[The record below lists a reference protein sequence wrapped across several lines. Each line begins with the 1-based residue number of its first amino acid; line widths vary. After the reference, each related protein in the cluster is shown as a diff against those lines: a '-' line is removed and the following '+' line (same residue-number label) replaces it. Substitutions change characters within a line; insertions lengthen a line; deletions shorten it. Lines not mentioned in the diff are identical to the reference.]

1 MFLETLNLI
10 LQKVRFF
17 VLLKNVSH
25 FISTFAR
32 INHSKSQNPN
42 MSDSTKNQLKKSLGL
57 SFNIAVLIGGT
68 IGVGILRTPGSIA
81 DLLNNYW
88 LILASWLF
96 GGLYVLFGANSYAEL
111 ATMLPKAGGSYNY
124 IKRAFGE
131 YAGFLSGWFDYIT
144 NAIPPAFYCIV
155 ISEYMVILFPALA
168 NYSTVM
174 AISLLAAFV
183 LIHLSGVKN
192 GSVIQQITSF
202 LKVICFVALVVA
214 CFMYSGVEIPPIKT
228 DNSFF
233 QIGLVFGFFKSLQLI
248 IGTYNGWNAVCFF
261 AEENDDPGKNIPKS
275 LYSGVLLV
283 VAIYVLVNAAFFHVL
298 PIETLAKS
306 NLAAADVAKIL
317 FGENGAIIVT
327 VISIFSLISILN
339 AFMMIPPRIL
349 YGLSRD
355 GFFIEKGTTV
365 NKGGTPIVALLVS
378 SFFSLLLIIFVGS
391 FEVLFG
397 FAAFISIIVWGLAYF
412 SLLKLRTSEPDLP
425 RPYRS
430 FWYPWTTIIAII
442 ASIALL
448 AGFIYSD
455 PKSFIVIVGITIVSY
470 PLFLVLKKKK

>member
-1 MFLETLNLI
+1 
-10 LQKVRFF
+10 
-17 VLLKNVSH
+17 
-25 FISTFAR
+25 
-32 INHSKSQNPN
+32 

-155 ISEYMVILFPALA
+155 ISEYMIILFPALA

-412 SLLKLRTSEPDLP
+412 SLLKLRTSEPDFP

-448 AGFIYSD
+448 IGFIYSD

-470 PLFLVLKKKK
+470 PLFLILKRRK

>member
-1 MFLETLNLI
+1 
-10 LQKVRFF
+10 
-17 VLLKNVSH
+17 
-25 FISTFAR
+25 
-32 INHSKSQNPN
+32 
-42 MSDSTKNQLKKSLGL
+42 MSDAKKNQLQKSLGL

-81 DLLNNYW
+81 SLLDNYW
-88 LILASWLF
+88 LIIASWLF
-96 GGLYVLFGANSYAEL
+96 GGLYVLLGANSYAEL
-111 ATMLPKAGGSYNY
+111 STMLPKAGGSYNY

-131 YAGFLSGWFDYIT
+131 YAGFLSGWFDFIVNVT
-144 NAIPPAFYCIV
+144 PPAFYCIV
-155 ISEYMVILFPALA
+155 ISEYIIILFPVLS

-174 AISLLAAFV
+174 AISLLLAFV

-202 LKVICFVALVVA
+202 LKVICFVALVIA
-214 CFMYSGVEIPPIKT
+214 CFMYTGTEVPKIKT
-228 DNSFF
+228 DHSFF
-233 QIGLVFGFFKSLQLI
+233 QIGLIFGFFKSLQLI
-248 IGTYNGWNAVCFF
+248 IGTYNGWNSVCFF
-261 AEENDDPGKNIPKS
+261 AEENDNPNKNIPKS
-275 LYSGVLLV
+275 LYSGVFLV

-355 GFFIEKGTTV
+355 GFFFKQGTTV
-365 NKGGTPIVALLVS
+365 NKGGTPIIALLVS
-378 SFFSLLLIIFVGS
+378 SLFSLFLICIGS
-391 FEVLFG
+391 FEVLFS
-397 FAAFISIIVWGLAYF
+397 FAAFISIIVWGLAYL
-412 SLLKLRTSEPDLP
+412 SLLKLRATEPNLP
-425 RPYRS
+425 RPYHS
-430 FWYPWTTIIAII
+430 FWYPWTTIFAFV

-448 AGFIYSD
+448 IGFIFSD
-455 PKSFIVIVGITIVSY
+455 PKGFAIIVVLTLISY
-470 PLFLVLKKKK
+470 PVFLVLRKKK

>member
-1 MFLETLNLI
+1 
-10 LQKVRFF
+10 
-17 VLLKNVSH
+17 
-25 FISTFAR
+25 
-32 INHSKSQNPN
+32 
-42 MSDSTKNQLKKSLGL
+42 MSDSKQNQLKKTLGL

-81 DLLNNYW
+81 GLLNNYW
-88 LILASWLF
+88 LILASWIF
-96 GGLYVLFGANSYAEL
+96 GGLYVLLGANSYSEL

-124 IKRAFGE
+124 IKRALGE
-131 YAGFLSGWFDYIT
+131 YAGFLSGWYDYIV

-155 ISEYMVILFPALA
+155 ISEYTIILFPELA
-168 NYSTVM
+168 NYSTVIS
-174 AISLLAAFV
+174 ISLLVAFV
-183 LIHLSGVKN
+183 LLHLSGVKN

-214 CFMYSGVEIPPIKT
+214 CFMYTGTEIPPIKT
-228 DNSFF
+228 DNSIF
-233 QIGLVFGFFKSLQLI
+233 QIGLLFGFFKSLQLI

-306 NLAAADVAKIL
+306 NLAAADVAKVL
-317 FGENGAIIVT
+317 FGESGAKIVT

-355 GFFIEKGTTV
+355 GFFIEKGTQV

-378 SFFSLLLIIFVGS
+378 SFFSLFLICIGS
-391 FEVLFG
+391 FEVLFS
-397 FAAFISIIVWGLAYF
+397 FAAFISIIVWGLAYY
-412 SLLKLRTSEPDLP
+412 SLLKLRTTEPDLP

-442 ASIALL
+442 FSIALL

-455 PKSFIVIVGITIVSY
+455 PKSFIIIVGIAIASY
-470 PLFLVLKKKK
+470 PLFLVLKKRR

>member
-1 MFLETLNLI
+1 M
-10 LQKVRFF
+10 
-17 VLLKNVSH
+17 LKNVSH
-25 FISTFAR
+25 FISTFVR

-68 IGVGILRTPGSIA
+68 IGVGILRTPGNIA
-81 DLLNNYW
+81 ELLNNYW

-96 GGLYVLFGANSYAEL
+96 GGLYVLLGANSYAEL

-155 ISEYMVILFPALA
+155 ISEYMIILFPALA

-214 CFMYSGVEIPPIKT
+214 CFMYSGVKIPPIKT

-327 VISIFSLISILN
+327 IISIFSLISILN

-355 GFFIEKGTTV
+355 GFFIEKGTNV

-448 AGFIYSD
+448 IGFIYSD
-455 PKSFIVIVGITIVSY
+455 PKSFIVILGITVVSY
-470 PLFLVLKKKK
+470 PLFLALRKKL

>member
-1 MFLETLNLI
+1 MCP
-10 LQKVRFF
+10 
-17 VLLKNVSH
+17 
-25 FISTFAR
+25 IS
-32 INHSKSQNPN
+32 K
-42 MSDSTKNQLKKSLGL
+42 KNQLKKTLGL

-81 DLLNNYW
+81 EMLNNYW
-88 LILASWLF
+88 LILACWLF
-96 GGLYVLFGANSYAEL
+96 GGLYVLLGANSYSEL

-124 IKRAFGE
+124 IKRALGE
-131 YAGFLSGWFDYIT
+131 YAGFLSGWYDYIT

-155 ISEYMVILFPALA
+155 ISEYIIILFPSLA
-168 NYSTVM
+168 NYSTTM

-183 LIHLSGVKN
+183 LLHLSGVKN

-202 LKVICFVALVVA
+202 LKVICFVALVIA
-214 CFMYSGVEIPPIKT
+214 CFMYTGVQIPKIQT
-228 DNSFF
+228 DNSIF
-233 QIGLVFGFFKSLQLI
+233 QIGLIFGFFKSLQLI
-248 IGTYNGWNAVCFF
+248 IGTYNGWNAACFF
-261 AEENDDPGKNIPKS
+261 AEENDDPSKNIPKS

-283 VAIYVLVNAAFFHVL
+283 VAIYILVNAAFFHVL

-317 FGENGAIIVT
+317 FGENGAKIVT

-355 GFFIEKGTTV
+355 GFFIKKGTIV

-378 SFFSLLLIIFVGS
+378 SFFSLFLICIGS
-391 FEVLFG
+391 FEVLFS
-397 FAAFISIIVWGLAYF
+397 FAAFISIIVWGLAYY
-412 SLLKLRTSEPDLP
+412 SLLKLRITEPDLP

-430 FWYPWTTIIAII
+430 FWYPYTTIIAII
-442 ASIALL
+442 ASIGLL
-448 AGFIYSD
+448 MGFIYSD
-455 PKSFIVIVGITIVSY
+455 PKSFIIIVGITIASY

>member
-1 MFLETLNLI
+1 
-10 LQKVRFF
+10 
-17 VLLKNVSH
+17 
-25 FISTFAR
+25 
-32 INHSKSQNPN
+32 
-42 MSDSTKNQLKKSLGL
+42 MSDSPKNQLQKSLGF

-68 IGVGILRTPGSIA
+68 IGVGILRTPGTIA
-81 DLLNNYW
+81 EMLSNYW

-96 GGLYVLFGANSYAEL
+96 GGLYVLLGANSYSEL

-124 IKRAFGE
+124 IKRALGE
-131 YAGFLSGWFDYIT
+131 YAGFLSGWYDYIV

-155 ISEYMVILFPALA
+155 ISEYTIILFPQLA
-168 NYSTVM
+168 HYSTVLS
-174 AISLLAAFV
+174 ISLLVAFV
-183 LIHLSGVKN
+183 LLHLSGVKS
-192 GSVIQQITSF
+192 GSLIQQITSF

-214 CFMYSGVEIPPIKT
+214 CFMYSGVEVPKIKT
-228 DNSFF
+228 DNSIF
-233 QIGLVFGFFKSLQLI
+233 QIGLIFGFFKSLQLI

-261 AEENDDPGKNIPKS
+261 AEENDNPSKNIPKS

-283 VAIYVLVNAAFFHVL
+283 VAIYILVNAAFFHVL

-317 FGENGAIIVT
+317 FGDSGAKIVT

-355 GFFIEKGTTV
+355 GFFIKQGTQV

-378 SFFSLLLIIFVGS
+378 SFFSLSLICIGS
-391 FEVLFG
+391 FEVLFS
-397 FAAFISIIVWGLAYF
+397 FAAFISIIVWGLAYY
-412 SLLKLRTSEPDLP
+412 SLLKLRTTEPNLP

-430 FWYPWTTIIAII
+430 FLHPWSTIIAII
-442 ASIALL
+442 ISIGLL
-448 AGFIYSD
+448 LGFIYSD
-455 PKSFIVIVGITIVSY
+455 PIAFALIVGITLISY
-470 PLFLVLKKKK
+470 PLFLVLKRKK

>member
-1 MFLETLNLI
+1 
-10 LQKVRFF
+10 
-17 VLLKNVSH
+17 
-25 FISTFAR
+25 
-32 INHSKSQNPN
+32 
-42 MSDSTKNQLKKSLGL
+42 MSDSKKNQLQKSLGL

-68 IGVGILRTPGSIA
+68 IGVGILRTPGTIA
-81 DLLNNYW
+81 EMLNNYW

-96 GGLYVLFGANSYAEL
+96 GGLYVLLGANSYSEL
-111 ATMLPKAGGSYNY
+111 ATMQPKAGGSYNY
-124 IKRAFGE
+124 IKRALGE
-131 YAGFLSGWFDYIT
+131 YAGFLSGWYDYIV

-155 ISEYMVILFPALA
+155 ISEYTIILFPQLA
-168 NYSTVM
+168 NYATVM
-174 AISLLAAFV
+174 SISLLIAFV
-183 LIHLSGVKN
+183 LLHLSGVKN
-192 GSVIQQITSF
+192 GSLIQQITSL

-214 CFMYSGVEIPPIKT
+214 CFMYSGAEIPPIKT
-228 DNSFF
+228 DNSVF
-233 QIGLVFGFFKSLQLI
+233 QIGLIFGFFKSLQLI

-261 AEENDDPGKNIPKS
+261 AEENENPNKNIPKS

-283 VAIYVLVNAAFFHVL
+283 VAIYILVNAAFFHVL

-317 FGENGAIIVT
+317 FGESGAKIVT

-355 GFFIEKGTTV
+355 GFFIEKGTQV

-378 SFFSLLLIIFVGS
+378 SFFSLFLICIGS
-391 FEVLFG
+391 FEVLFS
-397 FAAFISIIVWGLAYF
+397 FAAFISIIVWGLAYY
-412 SLLKLRTSEPDLP
+412 SLLKLRTSEPHLP

-430 FWYPWTTIIAII
+430 FWYPWTTIIALIF
-442 ASIALL
+442 SIALL

-455 PKSFIVIVGITIVSY
+455 PKSFIIIVGIAIASY
-470 PLFLVLKKKK
+470 PLFLVLKKKQK

>member
-1 MFLETLNLI
+1 
-10 LQKVRFF
+10 
-17 VLLKNVSH
+17 
-25 FISTFAR
+25 
-32 INHSKSQNPN
+32 
-42 MSDSTKNQLKKSLGL
+42 MSDSKPNQLKKTLGL

-81 DLLNNYW
+81 GLLDNYW
-88 LILASWLF
+88 LILVSWIF
-96 GGLYVLFGANSYAEL
+96 GGLYVLLGANSYSEL

-124 IKRAFGE
+124 IKRALGE
-131 YAGFLSGWFDYIT
+131 YAGFLSGWFDYIV

-155 ISEYMVILFPALA
+155 ISEYTIILFPELKSL
-168 NYSTVM
+168 STVIS
-174 AISLLAAFV
+174 ISLLIAFV
-183 LIHLSGVKN
+183 LLHLSGVKN

-214 CFMYSGVEIPPIKT
+214 CFMYSGVEVPEIKT
-228 DNSFF
+228 NDSVF

-283 VAIYVLVNAAFFHVL
+283 VVIYVLVNAAFFHVL
-298 PIETLAKS
+298 SIETLAKS

-317 FGENGAIIVT
+317 FGEKGAIIVT

-355 GFFIEKGTTV
+355 GFFIKKGTQV

-378 SFFSLLLIIFVGS
+378 SLFSLFLICIGS
-391 FEVLFG
+391 FEVLFS
-397 FAAFISIIVWGLAYF
+397 FAAFISIIVWGLAYY
-412 SLLKLRTSEPDLP
+412 SLIKLRKSEPDMI
-425 RPYRS
+425 RPYRT
-430 FWYPWTTIIAII
+430 FWYPWSTIIAII
-442 ASIALL
+442 ISIGLL
-448 AGFIYSD
+448 LGFIYSD
-455 PKSFIVIVGITIVSY
+455 PVAFSIIVGITLISY
-470 PLFLVLKKKK
+470 PLFLILKKKR

>member
-1 MFLETLNLI
+1 MRFLFLTKESLSIIFT
-10 LQKVRFF
+10 F
-17 VLLKNVSH
+17 VSNKIKNP
-25 FISTFAR
+25 
-32 INHSKSQNPN
+32 K
-42 MSDSTKNQLKKSLGL
+42 MSDSKQNQLKKSLGL

-68 IGVGILRTPGSIA
+68 IGVGILRTPGTIA
-81 DLLNNYW
+81 EMLNNYW
-88 LILASWLF
+88 LIIASWLF
-96 GGLYVLFGANSYAEL
+96 GGLYVLLGANSYSEL

-124 IKRAFGE
+124 IKRALGD
-131 YAGFLSGWFDYIT
+131 YAGFLSGWYDYIT

-155 ISEYMVILFPALA
+155 ISEYIIILFPDLTS
-168 NYSTVM
+168 YSTIM

-183 LIHLSGVKN
+183 LLHLSGVKN

-214 CFMYSGVEIPPIKT
+214 CFMYTGVEAPKIQSDSSI
-228 DNSFF
+228 F
-233 QIGLVFGFFKSLQLI
+233 QAGLIFGFFKSLQLI
-248 IGTYNGWNAVCFF
+248 IGTYNGWNSVCFF
-261 AEENDDPGKNIPKS
+261 AEENEDPSKNIPKS

-283 VAIYVLVNAAFFHVL
+283 VAIYVLVNIAFFHVL

-355 GFFIEKGTTV
+355 GFFIEKGTQV

-378 SFFSLLLIIFVGS
+378 SFFSLFLICIGS
-391 FEVLFG
+391 FEVLFS

-442 ASIALL
+442 ASIGLL
-448 AGFIYSD
+448 IGFIYSD
-455 PKSFIVIVGITIVSY
+455 PKSFIIIVGITVISY
-470 PLFLVLKKKK
+470 PLFLVLRKKK

>member
-1 MFLETLNLI
+1 MTD
-10 LQKVRFF
+10 
-17 VLLKNVSH
+17 
-25 FISTFAR
+25 
-32 INHSKSQNPN
+32 SK
-42 MSDSTKNQLKKSLGL
+42 KNQLKKSLGL

-68 IGVGILRTPGSIA
+68 IGVGILRTPGTIA
-81 DLLNNYW
+81 EMLQNYW
-88 LILASWLF
+88 FIIASWLF
-96 GGLYVLFGANSYAEL
+96 GGLYILLGANSYSEL

-124 IKRAFGE
+124 IKRALGE
-131 YAGFLSGWFDYIT
+131 YAGFLSGWYDYIT

-155 ISEYMVILFPALA
+155 ISEYIIILFPALA

-183 LIHLSGVKN
+183 LLHLSGVKN

-214 CFMYSGVEIPPIKT
+214 CFMYSGVQVRKIET
-228 DNSFF
+228 DTTLF
-233 QIGLVFGFFKSLQLI
+233 QIGLIFGFFKSLQLI

-261 AEENDDPGKNIPKS
+261 AEENENPSKNIPKS
-275 LYSGVLLV
+275 LFSGVLLV

-298 PIETLAKS
+298 PIETIAKS

-317 FGENGAIIVT
+317 FGDSGAKIVT

-355 GFFIEKGTTV
+355 GFFIKSGTQV
-365 NKGGTPIVALLVS
+365 NKGGTPITALLVS
-378 SFFSLLLIIFVGS
+378 SFFSLFLICIGS
-391 FEVLFG
+391 FEVLFS

-412 SLLKLRTSEPDLP
+412 SLLKLRAQEPDLP

-442 ASIALL
+442 ASIGLL

-455 PKSFIVIVGITIVSY
+455 PKSFIIIVGITIISY
-470 PLFLVLKKKK
+470 PLFLVLSKNKKV

>member
-1 MFLETLNLI
+1 
-10 LQKVRFF
+10 
-17 VLLKNVSH
+17 
-25 FISTFAR
+25 
-32 INHSKSQNPN
+32 
-42 MSDSTKNQLKKSLGL
+42 MSDSTKNQLQKSLGL

-68 IGVGILRTPGSIA
+68 IGVGILRTPGTIA
-81 DLLNNYW
+81 EMLNNYW

-96 GGLYVLFGANSYAEL
+96 GGLYVLLGANSYSEL

-124 IKRAFGE
+124 IKRALGE
-131 YAGFLSGWFDYIT
+131 YAGFLSGWYDYIV

-155 ISEYMVILFPALA
+155 ISEYTIILFPQLA
-168 NYSTVM
+168 NYSTVLS
-174 AISLLAAFV
+174 ISLLVAFV
-183 LIHLSGVKN
+183 LLHLSGVKN

-214 CFMYSGVEIPPIKT
+214 CFMYSGVEVPAIKT
-228 DNSFF
+228 DSSIF
-233 QIGLVFGFFKSLQLI
+233 QIGLIFGFFKSLQLI

-261 AEENDDPGKNIPKS
+261 AEENDDPSKNIPKS

-283 VAIYVLVNAAFFHVL
+283 VAIYILVNAAFFHVL

-317 FGENGAIIVT
+317 FGESGAKIVT
-327 VISIFSLISILN
+327 VISIFSLICIWN

-355 GFFIEKGTTV
+355 GFFIQKGTTV

-378 SFFSLLLIIFVGS
+378 SFFSLFLICIGS
-391 FEVLFG
+391 FEVLFS
-397 FAAFISIIVWGLAYF
+397 FAAFISIIVWGLAYY
-412 SLLKLRTSEPDLP
+412 SLLKLRTTEPDLP

-442 ASIALL
+442 FSIALL
-448 AGFIYSD
+448 GGFIYSD
-455 PKSFIVIVGITIVSY
+455 PKSFIIIVGIAIVSY

>member
-1 MFLETLNLI
+1 
-10 LQKVRFF
+10 
-17 VLLKNVSH
+17 
-25 FISTFAR
+25 
-32 INHSKSQNPN
+32 
-42 MSDSTKNQLKKSLGL
+42 MSDLNKNQLKKTLGL

-68 IGVGILRTPGSIA
+68 IGVGILRTPGTIA
-81 DLLNNYW
+81 EMLNNYW
-88 LILASWLF
+88 LILACWFF
-96 GGLYVLFGANSYAEL
+96 GGLYVLLGANSYSEL

-124 IKRAFGE
+124 IKRALGE
-131 YAGFLSGWFDYIT
+131 YAGFLSGWYDYIV

-155 ISEYMVILFPALA
+155 ISEYTIILFPELA
-168 NYSTVM
+168 NYSTVIS
-174 AISLLAAFV
+174 ISLLAAFV
-183 LIHLSGVKN
+183 LLHLSGVKN

-202 LKVICFVALVVA
+202 LKVICFVALVID
-214 CFMYSGVEIPPIKT
+214 CFMYTGIEIPNIQT
-228 DNSFF
+228 DNSIF
-233 QIGLVFGFFKSLQLI
+233 QIGLIFGFFKSLQLI

-261 AEENDDPGKNIPKS
+261 AEENDDPSKNIPKS

-283 VAIYVLVNAAFFHVL
+283 VAIYILVNAAFFHVL

-317 FGENGAIIVT
+317 FGENGAKIVT

-355 GFFIEKGTTV
+355 GFFIQKGTIV

-378 SFFSLLLIIFVGS
+378 SFFSLFLICIGS
-391 FEVLFG
+391 FEVLFS
-397 FAAFISIIVWGLAYF
+397 FAAFISIIVWGLAYY

-442 ASIALL
+442 ASIGLL
-448 AGFIYSD
+448 MGFIYSD
-455 PKSFIVIVGITIVSY
+455 PKSFIIIVGITAISY
-470 PLFLVLKKKK
+470 PLFLVLRKNK

>member
-1 MFLETLNLI
+1 
-10 LQKVRFF
+10 
-17 VLLKNVSH
+17 
-25 FISTFAR
+25 
-32 INHSKSQNPN
+32 

-68 IGVGILRTPGSIA
+68 IGVGILRTPGTIA
-81 DLLNNYW
+81 EMLNNYW
-88 LILASWLF
+88 LIIASWLF
-96 GGLYVLFGANSYAEL
+96 GGLYVLLGANSYAEL

-144 NAIPPAFYCIV
+144 NVIPPAFYCIV
-155 ISEYMVILFPALA
+155 ISEYLIILFPALA
-168 NYSTVM
+168 SYSTVI
-174 AISLLAAFV
+174 AISLLTAFV

-192 GSVIQQITSF
+192 GSVIQQITSL

-214 CFMYSGVEIPPIKT
+214 CFMYSGVEVPAVQP
-228 DNSFF
+228 DSSFF
-233 QIGLVFGFFKSLQLI
+233 QIGLLFGFFKSLQLI
-248 IGTYNGWNAVCFF
+248 IGTYNGWNSVCFF
-261 AEENDDPGKNIPKS
+261 AEENDDPSKNIPKS

-283 VAIYVLVNAAFFHVL
+283 MSIYVLVNAAFFHVL
-298 PIETLAKS
+298 PVETLAKS

-317 FGENGAIIVT
+317 FGENGAVIVT

-355 GFFIEKGTTV
+355 GFFIEKGTQI

-378 SFFSLLLIIFVGS
+378 SFVSLFLICIGS
-391 FEVLFG
+391 FEVLFS

-412 SLLKLRTSEPDLP
+412 SLLKLRTSEPNLP

-455 PKSFIVIVGITIVSY
+455 PKSFIIIVGITAVSY
-470 PLFLVLKKKK
+470 PLFLVLRKKNKK

>member
-1 MFLETLNLI
+1 
-10 LQKVRFF
+10 
-17 VLLKNVSH
+17 
-25 FISTFAR
+25 
-32 INHSKSQNPN
+32 

-68 IGVGILRTPGSIA
+68 IGVGILRTPGTIA
-81 DLLNNYW
+81 EMLNNYW
-88 LILASWLF
+88 LIIASWLF
-96 GGLYVLFGANSYAEL
+96 GGFYVLLGANSYAEL

-144 NAIPPAFYCIV
+144 NVIPPAFYCIV
-155 ISEYMVILFPALA
+155 ISEYLIILFPALSS
-168 NYSTVM
+168 YSTVI
-174 AISLLAAFV
+174 AISLLTAFV

-214 CFMYSGVEIPPIKT
+214 CFMYSGVEVPAIQT
-228 DNSFF
+228 DSSFF
-233 QIGLVFGFFKSLQLI
+233 QIGLIFGFFKSLQLI
-248 IGTYNGWNAVCFF
+248 IGTYNGWNSACFF
-261 AEENDDPGKNIPKS
+261 AEENDDPSKNIPKS

-283 VAIYVLVNAAFFHVL
+283 MAIYVLVNAAFFHVL

-317 FGENGAIIVT
+317 FGENGAVIVT

-355 GFFIEKGTTV
+355 GFFIEKGTQI

-378 SFFSLLLIIFVGS
+378 SFVSLFLICIGS
-391 FEVLFG
+391 FEVLFS

-412 SLLKLRTSEPDLP
+412 SLLKLRTSEPNLP

-430 FWYPWTTIIAII
+430 YWYPWSTIIAII

-455 PKSFIVIVGITIVSY
+455 PKSFIIIVGITIVSY
-470 PLFLVLKKKK
+470 PLFLVLRKTKKG

>member
-1 MFLETLNLI
+1 
-10 LQKVRFF
+10 
-17 VLLKNVSH
+17 
-25 FISTFAR
+25 
-32 INHSKSQNPN
+32 

-68 IGVGILRTPGSIA
+68 IGVGILRTPGTIA
-81 DLLNNYW
+81 EMLNNYW
-88 LILASWLF
+88 LILASWFF
-96 GGLYVLFGANSYAEL
+96 GGLYVLLGANSYAEL

-155 ISEYMVILFPALA
+155 ISEYIIILFPALA
-168 NYSTVM
+168 NYSAVM

-183 LIHLSGVKN
+183 FIHLSGVKN

-202 LKVICFVALVVA
+202 LKVICFVALVAA
-214 CFMYSGVEIPPIKT
+214 CFMYSGVEIPAIKT
-228 DNSFF
+228 DNTFF
-233 QIGLVFGFFKSLQLI
+233 QIGLLFGFFKSLQLI
-248 IGTYNGWNAVCFF
+248 IGTYNGWNSVCFF
-261 AEENDDPGKNIPKS
+261 AEENENPSKNIPKS
-275 LYSGVLLV
+275 LYSGVILV

-378 SFFSLLLIIFVGS
+378 SIFSLLLIIFVGS

-448 AGFIYSD
+448 GGFIYSD
-455 PKSFIVIVGITIVSY
+455 PKSFIIILGITIVSY
-470 PLFLVLKKKK
+470 PLFLVLRKK

>member
-1 MFLETLNLI
+1 
-10 LQKVRFF
+10 
-17 VLLKNVSH
+17 
-25 FISTFAR
+25 
-32 INHSKSQNPN
+32 
-42 MSDSTKNQLKKSLGL
+42 MSDFKKNQLQKSLGL

-68 IGVGILRTPGSIA
+68 IGVGILRTPGTIA
-81 DLLNNYW
+81 EMLSNYW
-88 LILASWLF
+88 LIIASWLF
-96 GGLYVLFGANSYAEL
+96 GGLYVLLGANSYAEL

-144 NAIPPAFYCIV
+144 NVIPPAFYCIV
-155 ISEYMVILFPALA
+155 ISEYIIILFPSLA
-168 NYSTVM
+168 NYSAVM
-174 AISLLAAFV
+174 AISLLLAFV

-192 GSVIQQITSF
+192 GSVIQQITSL

-214 CFMYSGVEIPPIKT
+214 CFMYSGIETAPIKT
-228 DNSFF
+228 DSSFF
-233 QIGLVFGFFKSLQLI
+233 QIGLIFGFFKSLQLI
-248 IGTYNGWNAVCFF
+248 IGTYNGWNSVCFF
-261 AEENDDPGKNIPKS
+261 AEENDDPSKNIPRS

-283 VAIYVLVNAAFFHVL
+283 MSIYVLVNAAFFHVL

-317 FGENGAIIVT
+317 FGENGAVIVT

-355 GFFIEKGTTV
+355 GFFIEKGTQV

-378 SFFSLLLIIFVGS
+378 SLFSLFLICIGS
-391 FEVLFG
+391 FEVLFS

-412 SLLKLRTSEPDLP
+412 SLLKLRTKEPDLP

-430 FWYPWTTIIAII
+430 FWYPWTTIIAIVF
-442 ASIALL
+442 SIALL

-455 PKSFIVIVGITIVSY
+455 PKSFIIIVGITVVSY
-470 PLFLVLKKKK
+470 PLFLVLTRNKK

>member
-1 MFLETLNLI
+1 M
-10 LQKVRFF
+10 
-17 VLLKNVSH
+17 
-25 FISTFAR
+25 
-32 INHSKSQNPN
+32 
-42 MSDSTKNQLKKSLGL
+42 
-57 SFNIAVLIGGT
+57 
-68 IGVGILRTPGSIA
+68 
-81 DLLNNYW
+81 LNNYW

-96 GGLYVLFGANSYAEL
+96 GGLYVLLGANSYSEL

-124 IKRAFGE
+124 IKRALGD
-131 YAGFLSGWFDYIT
+131 YAGFLSGWYDYIV

-155 ISEYMVILFPALA
+155 ISEYTIILFPQLA
-168 NYSTVM
+168 NYATVM
-174 AISLLAAFV
+174 SISLLVAFV
-183 LIHLSGVKN
+183 LLHLSGVKN
-192 GSVIQQITSF
+192 GSLIQQITSL

-214 CFMYSGVEIPPIKT
+214 CFMYSGVEVPPIKT
-228 DNSFF
+228 DNSIF
-233 QIGLVFGFFKSLQLI
+233 QIGLIFGFFKSLQLI

-261 AEENDDPGKNIPKS
+261 AEENENPNKNIPKS

-283 VAIYVLVNAAFFHVL
+283 VAIYILANAAFFHVL
-298 PIETLAKS
+298 SIETLAKS

-317 FGENGAIIVT
+317 FGESGAQIVT

-355 GFFIEKGTTV
+355 GFFIEKGTQV

-378 SFFSLLLIIFVGS
+378 SVFSLFLICIGS
-391 FEVLFG
+391 FEVLFS
-397 FAAFISIIVWGLAYF
+397 FAAFISIIVWGLAYY
-412 SLLKLRTSEPDLP
+412 SLLKLRTTEPNLP

-442 ASIALL
+442 FSIALL

-455 PKSFIVIVGITIVSY
+455 PKSFIIIVGIAIASY
-470 PLFLVLKKKK
+470 PLFLVLKKIQK

>member
-1 MFLETLNLI
+1 
-10 LQKVRFF
+10 
-17 VLLKNVSH
+17 
-25 FISTFAR
+25 
-32 INHSKSQNPN
+32 
-42 MSDSTKNQLKKSLGL
+42 MSDFKKNQLQKSLGL

-68 IGVGILRTPGSIA
+68 IGVGILRTPGTIA
-81 DLLNNYW
+81 EMLSNYW
-88 LILASWLF
+88 LIIASWLF
-96 GGLYVLFGANSYAEL
+96 GGLYVLLGANSYAEL

-144 NAIPPAFYCIV
+144 NVIPPAFYCIV
-155 ISEYMVILFPALA
+155 ISEYIIILFPELA
-168 NYSTVM
+168 NYATVM
-174 AISLLAAFV
+174 AISLLLAFV

-192 GSVIQQITSF
+192 GSVIQQITSL

-214 CFMYSGVEIPPIKT
+214 CFMYSGIETTPIKT
-228 DNSFF
+228 DSSFF
-233 QIGLVFGFFKSLQLI
+233 QIGLIFGFFKSLQLI
-248 IGTYNGWNAVCFF
+248 IGTYNGWNSVCFF
-261 AEENDDPGKNIPKS
+261 AEENDDPSKNIPRS

-283 VAIYVLVNAAFFHVL
+283 MSIYVLVNAAFFHVL

-306 NLAAADVAKIL
+306 NLAAADVAKII
-317 FGENGAIIVT
+317 FGESGALIVT
-327 VISIFSLISILN
+327 IISIFSLISILN

-355 GFFIEKGTTV
+355 GFFVEKGTQV

-378 SFFSLLLIIFVGS
+378 SLFSLFLICIGS
-391 FEVLFG
+391 FEVLFS

-412 SLLKLRTSEPDLP
+412 SLLKLRTQEPDLP

-442 ASIALL
+442 ISIALL
-448 AGFIYSD
+448 IGFIYSD
-455 PKSFIVIVGITIVSY
+455 PKSFIIILGITAVSY
-470 PLFLVLKKKK
+470 PLFLILRKKL

>member
-1 MFLETLNLI
+1 
-10 LQKVRFF
+10 
-17 VLLKNVSH
+17 
-25 FISTFAR
+25 
-32 INHSKSQNPN
+32 
-42 MSDSTKNQLKKSLGL
+42 MSDSKQNQLKKTLGL

-81 DLLNNYW
+81 GLLDNYW
-88 LILASWLF
+88 LILASWIF
-96 GGLYVLFGANSYAEL
+96 GGLYVLLGANSYSEL

-124 IKRAFGE
+124 IKRALGE
-131 YAGFLSGWFDYIT
+131 YAGFLSGWFDYIV

-155 ISEYMVILFPALA
+155 ISEYTIILFPSLSS
-168 NYSTVM
+168 YSTI
-174 AISLLAAFV
+174 ISIALLAAFV
-183 LIHLSGVKN
+183 LLHLSGVKN

-202 LKVICFVALVVA
+202 LKVICFVALVIA
-214 CFMYSGVEIPPIKT
+214 CFMYSGIEVPKIKT
-228 DNSFF
+228 DSSIF
-233 QIGLVFGFFKSLQLI
+233 QIGLIFGFFKSLQLI

-261 AEENDDPGKNIPKS
+261 AEENDDPSKNIPKS

-306 NLAAADVAKIL
+306 NLAAADVAKVL
-317 FGENGAIIVT
+317 FGENGAIVVT

-378 SFFSLLLIIFVGS
+378 SLFSLFLICIGS
-391 FEVLFG
+391 FEVLFS
-397 FAAFISIIVWGLAYF
+397 FAAFISIIVWGLAYY
-412 SLLKLRTSEPDLP
+412 SLIKLRTTEPDLA
-425 RPYRS
+425 RPYKS

-442 ASIALL
+442 FSIALL

-455 PKSFIVIVGITIVSY
+455 PKSFIIIVGITLISY
-470 PLFLVLKKKK
+470 PLFLILRKKKQ

>member
-1 MFLETLNLI
+1 M
-10 LQKVRFF
+10 QQYS
-17 VLLKNVSH
+17 LKK
-25 FISTFAR
+25 
-32 INHSKSQNPN
+32 SK
-42 MSDSTKNQLKKSLGL
+42 MSDSKKNQLQKSLGL

-68 IGVGILRTPGSIA
+68 IGVGILRTPGTIA
-81 DLLNNYW
+81 EMLNNYW

-96 GGLYVLFGANSYAEL
+96 GGLYVLLGANSYSEL

-124 IKRAFGE
+124 IKRALGE
-131 YAGFLSGWFDYIT
+131 YAGFLSGWYDYIV

-155 ISEYMVILFPALA
+155 ISEYTIILFPQLA
-168 NYSTVM
+168 NYATVM
-174 AISLLAAFV
+174 SISLLIAFV
-183 LIHLSGVKN
+183 LLHLSGVKN
-192 GSVIQQITSF
+192 GSLIQQITSL

-214 CFMYSGVEIPPIKT
+214 CFMYSGAEIRPIKT
-228 DNSFF
+228 DNSVF
-233 QIGLVFGFFKSLQLI
+233 QIGLIFGFFKSLQLI

-261 AEENDDPGKNIPKS
+261 AEENENPNKNIPKS

-283 VAIYVLVNAAFFHVL
+283 VAIYILVNAAFFHVL

-317 FGENGAIIVT
+317 FGESGAKIVT

-355 GFFIEKGTTV
+355 GFFIEKGTQV

-378 SFFSLLLIIFVGS
+378 SFFSLFLICIGS
-391 FEVLFG
+391 FEVLFS
-397 FAAFISIIVWGLAYF
+397 FAAFISIIVWGLAYY
-412 SLLKLRTSEPDLP
+412 SLLKLRTSEPHLP

-430 FWYPWTTIIAII
+430 FWYPWTTIIALIF
-442 ASIALL
+442 SIALL

-455 PKSFIVIVGITIVSY
+455 PKSFIIIVGIAIASY
-470 PLFLVLKKKK
+470 PLFLVLKKNQK

>member
-1 MFLETLNLI
+1 
-10 LQKVRFF
+10 
-17 VLLKNVSH
+17 
-25 FISTFAR
+25 
-32 INHSKSQNPN
+32 

-96 GGLYVLFGANSYAEL
+96 GGLYILFGANSYAEL

-155 ISEYMVILFPALA
+155 ISEYMIILFPALA
-168 NYSTVM
+168 DYSTVM

-202 LKVICFVALVVA
+202 VKVICFVALVVA
-214 CFMYSGVEIPPIKT
+214 CFMYSGVEIAPIKT

-233 QIGLVFGFFKSLQLI
+233 QIGLLFGFFKSLQLI
-248 IGTYNGWNAVCFF
+248 IGTYNGWNAACFF

-378 SFFSLLLIIFVGS
+378 SLFSLLLIIFVGS

-448 AGFIYSD
+448 IGFIYSD
-455 PKSFIVIVGITIVSY
+455 PKSFIVILGITIVSY
-470 PLFLVLKKKK
+470 PLFLVIKKKK

>member
-1 MFLETLNLI
+1 
-10 LQKVRFF
+10 
-17 VLLKNVSH
+17 
-25 FISTFAR
+25 
-32 INHSKSQNPN
+32 
-42 MSDSTKNQLKKSLGL
+42 MSDTAKNQLKKSLGL

-68 IGVGILRTPGSIA
+68 IGVGILRTPGNIA
-81 DLLNNYW
+81 EMLNNYW

-124 IKRAFGE
+124 IKRAFGN

-155 ISEYMVILFPALA
+155 ISEYIIILFPELVD
-168 NYSTVM
+168 YSTVIS
-174 AISLLAAFV
+174 ISLLLAFV
-183 LIHLSGVKN
+183 LLHLSGVKN

-214 CFMYSGVEIPPIKT
+214 CFMYSGVKAPKIET
-228 DNSFF
+228 DNSIF
-233 QIGLVFGFFKSLQLI
+233 QIGLIFGFFKSLQLI

-261 AEENDDPGKNIPKS
+261 AEENDNPGKNIPKS

-283 VAIYVLVNAAFFHVL
+283 VAIYILVNAAFFHVL

-317 FGENGAIIVT
+317 FGENGAVIVT

-355 GFFIEKGTTV
+355 GFFFEKGTII
-365 NKGGTPIVALLVS
+365 NKGGTPIAALLVS
-378 SFFSLLLIIFVGS
+378 SLFSLFLICFVGS
-391 FEVLFG
+391 FEVLFS

-412 SLLKLRTSEPDLP
+412 SLLKLRNSEPDLP

-442 ASIALL
+442 ASVALL
-448 AGFIYSD
+448 IGFIYSD
-455 PKSFIVIVGITIVSY
+455 PKSFIVIIGITVVSY
-470 PLFLVLKKKK
+470 PLFLVLKKIKK

>member
-1 MFLETLNLI
+1 
-10 LQKVRFF
+10 
-17 VLLKNVSH
+17 
-25 FISTFAR
+25 
-32 INHSKSQNPN
+32 
-42 MSDSTKNQLKKSLGL
+42 MSDSKKNQLQKSLGL

-68 IGVGILRTPGSIA
+68 IGVGILRTPGTIA
-81 DLLNNYW
+81 EMLNNYW

-96 GGLYVLFGANSYAEL
+96 GGLYVLLGANSYSEL

-124 IKRAFGE
+124 IKRALGE
-131 YAGFLSGWFDYIT
+131 YAGFLSGWYDYIV

-155 ISEYMVILFPALA
+155 ISEYTIILFPQLA
-168 NYSTVM
+168 NYSTVLS
-174 AISLLAAFV
+174 ISLLVAFV
-183 LIHLSGVKN
+183 LLHLSGVKN
-192 GSVIQQITSF
+192 GSVIQQITSL

-214 CFMYSGVEIPPIKT
+214 CFMYSGVEVPPIKT
-228 DNSFF
+228 DNSIF

-261 AEENDDPGKNIPKS
+261 AEENDDPSKNIPKS

-283 VAIYVLVNAAFFHVL
+283 VAIYILVNAAFFHVL

-317 FGENGAIIVT
+317 FGENGAKIVT

-355 GFFIEKGTTV
+355 GFFIKQGTKV

-378 SFFSLLLIIFVGS
+378 SFFSLFLICIGS
-391 FEVLFG
+391 FEVLFS
-397 FAAFISIIVWGLAYF
+397 FAAFISIIVWGLAYY
-412 SLLKLRTSEPDLP
+412 SLLKLRTQEPDLP
-425 RPYRS
+425 RPYHS
-430 FWYPWTTIIAII
+430 FWYPWSTIIAII
-442 ASIALL
+442 FSIALL
-448 AGFIYSD
+448 GGFIYSD
-455 PKSFIVIVGITIVSY
+455 PISFIIIVGIAVVSY
-470 PLFLVLKKKK
+470 PLFLVLKKKR